1 MIYEK
6 EIIYLHPDKR
16 KDITE
21 VKLHLDIVKN
31 GLVSKLYEPVT
42 PFDVSSDSNASY
54 AEHMGR
60 DIQALLECD
69 AVYFCRGW
77 QDSKGCQAEYEV
89 AKIYG
94 KQIVFE

>member
-1 MIYEK
+1 MKKKLYIS
-6 EIIYLHPDKR
+6 IPISG